1 VGFLKIFIGN
11 LMRLGGS
18 TQLGQR
24 GQDSDRY
31 GGRRQDTDGGLAV
44 AQLCGDAVTVRLV
57 QAEPL
62 VVKCAEDA
70 AANDPGGEA
79 YRSEQR
85 ESQPYPSTLA
95 GTALAHL
102 LSFDLALVVEDQHTD
117 RIIVS
122 QSGILQALRG
132 SIRRGFVLE
141 DCQHN
146 DLVCHE
152 HPFPWSGNSNRPH
165 VRVTFPFLAG
175 DAEWDAMTMQDFLDQ
190 SDLSPAQKMI
200 AQVTLE
206 ITYAAPLRE
215 MTLLN
220 TLVEM
225 KGCGGY
231 EGQGATG
238 SGVPQYHVVG
248 GTAGI
253 SERIA
258 EYLGDVVRLSSPVT
272 AVSNWQEDQGPVR
285 LETPS
290 GTVEAD
296 RVIMAM
302 GASLA
307 SQISYDPELPELRQG
322 LHDTVDKDH
331 CLIKTHTTY
340 ERPFWRD
347 MNLSGGIISPDGVF
361 TVCADVTPPETT
373 KGVLVTL
380 VRSPREGDG
389 TPMSPEDR
397 KAATIEMFAKC
408 FGDEALSPTGWV
420 MQDWL
425 AETYT
430 RGIVAV
436 LSPGLYL
443 KYGPALRAPTGRMI
457 WGGTEISLFWT
468 SYLDGAVRGGHQSA
482 LMALGAL
489 AESRSAG

>member
-1 VGFLKIFIGN
+1 MAFDIAVVGGGLSGMTAARDLKRSGLSNFVV
-11 LMRLGGS
+11 LEAR
-18 TQLGQR
+18 
-24 GQDSDRY
+24 DRV
-31 GGRRQDTDGGLAV
+31 GGRTLLQYPDGVLVDGGGTWVNPNQTAIFDLLHELGIERFDQYTA
-44 AQLCGDAVTVRLV
+44 G
-57 QAEPL
+57 ESF
-62 VVKCAEDA
+62 VVI
-70 AANDPGGEA
+70 GGEA
-79 YRSEQR
+79 RKGG
-85 ESQPYPSTLA
+85 PAVAPDPNFAAIMNKMADTIPLA
-95 GTALAHL
+95 T
-102 LSFDLALVVEDQHTD
+102 
-117 RIIVS
+117 
-122 QSGILQALRG
+122 
-132 SIRRGFVLE
+132 
-141 DCQHN
+141 
-146 DLVCHE
+146 
-152 HPFPWSGNSNRPH
+152 PWEAPN
-165 VRVTFPFLAG
+165 A
-175 DAEWDAMTMQDFLDQ
+175 AEWDAMTMQDFLDQ